1 MAKQQCVTLYP
12 EVEKVTRKLSDQQF
26 GILIRAVIA
35 YRFRGEVYDGEDDR
49 VDMAFSFMADQVDRM
64 EELKEKKSAAANA
77 RWSKQT
83 EQETD
88 AICTSMQTDAED
100 APILSHPVLS
110 DPVLSHPVQAVPEN
124 KETKISKDKKVG
136 NGAAAPTRDRQRSF
150 GKFGWVKLSQREYDA
165 LAAELGQTEL
175 QRCIDYLDEAAQITG
190 NKNKWR
196 DFGLVI
202 RKCSRE
208 QWGLDGRG
216 RKDVPMGAGGL
227 GEAELWNIRRA
238 MEDNYAAAPGN

>member
-12 EVEKVTRKLSDQQF
+12 KVEKVTRKLSDQQL
-26 GILIRAVIA
+26 GILIRAVIS
-35 YRFRGEVYDGEDDR
+35 YRFRGDVDDGVDDR
-49 VDMAFSFMADQVDRM
+49 VDMAFSFLADQVDRM

-83 EQETD
+83 EQEAD
-88 AICTSMQTDAED
+88 ALCTPMQTDTED
-100 APILSHPVLS
+100 A
-110 DPVLSHPVQAVPEN
+110 PVLSHPVQAVPEN

-150 GKFGWVKLSQREYDA
+150 GKFGWVKLSQQAYDA
-165 LAAELGQTEL
+165 LTAEMGQGEL
-175 QRCIDYLDEAAQITG
+175 QHCIDYLDEAAQITG

>member
-1 MAKQQCVTLYP
+1 MEKQQCVTLYP

-26 GILIRAVIA
+26 GILIRAVIS
-35 YRFRGEVYDGEDDR
+35 YRFRGEVDDGVDDR
-49 VDMAFSFMADQVDRM
+49 VDMAFSFLADQVDRM

-77 RWSKQT
+77 RWSNQT
-83 EQETD
+83 EQEAD
-88 AICTSMQTDAED
+88 ALCTPMQTDTED
-100 APILSHPVLS
+100 T
-110 DPVLSHPVQAVPEN
+110 PVLSHPVQAVPEN

-150 GKFGWVKLSQREYDA
+150 DKFGWVKLSQQAHDA
-165 LAAELGQTEL
+165 LTAEMGQGEL

-216 RKDVPMGAGGL
+216 RKDVPMGAGSL

>member
-35 YRFRGEVYDGEDDR
+35 YRFRGEVYDGGDDR

-64 EELKEKKSAAANA
+64 EEMKEKKSAAANA
-77 RWSKQT
+77 RWSKQAEKT
-83 EQETD
+83 KPDQFTPMQED
-88 AICTSMQTDAED
+88 AQD

-110 DPVLSHPVQAVPEN
+110 DPVLSSPVQSIPE
-124 KETKISKDKKVG
+124 KESKISKDKKVC
-136 NGAAAPTRDRQRSF
+136 NGAAAPTRNRQRTF
-150 GKFGWVKLSQREYDA
+150 GKYGWVKLSPQEYDA
-165 LAAELGQTEL
+165 LGLELGQTEL
-175 QRCIDYLDEAAQITG
+175 HRCIDYLDEAAQITG

-208 QWGLDGRG
+208 QWGMDRKG
-216 RKDVPMGAGGL
+216 RKDIPMGASGL
-227 GEAELWNIRRA
+227 GEAELRNIRRA
-238 MEDNYAAAPGN
+238 MEGDDAAAPGN